1 MMTKHLPRRVGTEEE
16 VSERRR
22 RNLNK
27 WVSRIV
33 LFAICL
39 LYALFLLLP
48 FYVIF
53 VTSITPTLEYG
64 TSSEFIWFPEEATFE
79 AYQTIFLDDPMY
91 LTNGQSSIVVGFLNT
106 LWLTLTTTIV
116 GLFVSGL
123 AAFAYA
129 KLKFRWKNVLFMFML
144 VTTMIPSA
152 VMTIPSYVFYNAIG
166 WGQGFAALLI
176 PSLFGGAITVFFLRS
191 YMTSIPTETIEAAK
205 IDGLGPFGI
214 YCRIII
220 PLSIPA
226 FVAQFIFGF
235 VGGYNNYAG
244 PLIYLSNNPEWY
256 TLQLSLYKIQ
266 DVFKEPAQLCA
277 SALIALLPLVIVYII
292 FQKFFIEGIA
302 VGGGKE

>member
-1 MMTKHLPRRVGTEEE
+1 MTKHLPRRVGTEEE
-16 VSERRR
+16 ASERRR

-106 LWLTLTTTIV
+106 LWLTLSTTLI

-129 KLKFRWKNVLFMFML
+129 KLQFRGKNALFMFML
-144 VTTMIPSA
+144 ITTMIPSA

-166 WGQGFAALLI
+166 WGKGFAALLV

-220 PLSIPA
+220 PLSVPA

-244 PLIYLSNNPEWY
+244 PLIYLSSNPEWY
-256 TLQLSLYKIQ
+256 TLQLALYKIQ
-266 DVFKEPAQLCA
+266 DVFTEPAQLCA
-277 SALIALLPLVIVYII
+277 SALIALLPLLIVYIV

>member
-1 MMTKHLPRRVGTEEE
+1 MTKHLSVRVGTEEE
-16 VSERRR
+16 VSERRQ

-33 LFAICL
+33 LFSVCL

-64 TSSEFIWFPEEATFE
+64 TSSEFIWFPEEATFD
-79 AYQTIFLDDPMY
+79 AYKTIFLDDPMY

-106 LWLTLTTTIV
+106 LWLTLSTTLI

-129 KLKFRWKNVLFMFML
+129 KLKFRGKNLLFMFML
-144 VTTMIPSA
+144 VTTMIPAS

-166 WGQGFAALLI
+166 WGKGFAALFV

-244 PLIYLSNNPEWY
+244 PLIYLSSNPEWY
-256 TLQLSLYKIQ
+256 TLQLALYKIQ
-266 DVFKEPAQLCA
+266 DVFTEPAQLCA
-277 SALIALLPLVIVYII
+277 SALIALLPLLVVYII

>member
-1 MMTKHLPRRVGTEEE
+1 MTKHLPRRVGTEEE
-16 VSERRR
+16 ASERRR

-129 KLKFRWKNVLFMFML
+129 KLKFRGKNVLFMFML

-220 PLSIPA
+220 PLSVPA

-244 PLIYLSNNPEWY
+244 PLIYLSSNPEWY
-256 TLQLSLYKIQ
+256 TLQLALYKIQ
-266 DVFKEPAQLCA
+266 DVFTEPAQLCA
-277 SALIALLPLVIVYII
+277 SALIALLPLLIVYIV